1 MTPRGHVRATAAVLA
16 LALLLAACGRVATL
30 ELPTVDAQA
39 RIPDVQSVVLDADG
53 EELAVLRREFRE
65 PVSLADVP
73 RHTVDAVLTAE
84 DRRFFEHAGV
94 DARAVTRAA
103 IANFTAGDIQQGGST
118 ITQQVV
124 KTLYMPEDERT
135 PDTKLR
141 EAMLARDLEG
151 QQSKA
156 EILTDY
162 LNAVYF
168 GEGAYGIEAAAQTY
182 FRVPAP
188 QLDVAQS
195 ALLAAIIRA
204 PESLTP
210 TRHPEAAKL
219 RRDDV
224 LRRMAA
230 DGRIDAGTRDRA
242 LAEPIEVHGRL
253 PRPETREPHFV
264 DFVVRTLLQDPRLG
278 GTEAERAQR
287 IYGGGLRIH
296 TTLRPE
302 LQELART
309 TLTQRLPDEDDP
321 EAAITLVEPATGH
334 IVAAAGNRSHE
345 QLQYDLATQA
355 RRQPGSTFK
364 TFVLAAAV
372 AEGRH
377 PESRLDGRQGR
388 VAAGWNVR
396 NYDRRD
402 YSSVTLAGA
411 TRLSVNSAYARLGI
425 ELGIPRV
432 AATARALGVAS
443 PVPADD
449 EQITIGGGSLE
460 VSTLDMAAAYAT
472 LGNLGTRRPATP
484 VSHIENREGRTVWLP
499 DTDTTSALAPSAA
512 FVTLGVLQEAVE
524 HGTGRAARV
533 EGWEVAGKTGT
544 TSDHTDA
551 WFAGTTTALAGAVW
565 MGHVEGRVPMTNV
578 HGVPRVTGGSLP
590 ASIFGEVLT
599 AALADLD
606 PEPFELPDE
615 EWELVEID
623 SRTGLRAAPWCPGEV
638 ERIPRILVPRETCPE
653 PPPAPDPPPP
663 PPEEAA
669 EEPDEDQADEEPA
682 EESEEPEDPDGEP
695 EDDPE
700 EEPGNGDADEDAP
713 GTDPDGPDDDGSE
726 DAPGDDPD
734 ADEDDPSTEAEE
746 GEDDG

>member
-1 MTPRGHVRATAAVLA
+1 MERRRRAWPT
-16 LALLLAACGRVATL
+16 ALLLAAALLLSACGQVVTL
-30 ELPTVDAQA
+30 ELPTVDAEA
-39 RIPDVQSVVLDADG
+39 RIPDVQSVVYDADG
-53 EELAVLRREFRE
+53 HQLAVLRREFRE

-73 RHTVDAVLTAE
+73 RHVVDAVLVAE
-84 DRRFFEHAGV
+84 DRRFFEHSGV

-103 IANFTAGDIQQGGST
+103 IANFAAGEVQQGGST

-124 KTLYMPEDERT
+124 KLLYMPEAERD

-141 EAMLARDLEG
+141 EAMLARDLE
-151 QQSKA
+151 QQRTKA
-156 EILTDY
+156 EILTEY

-182 FRVPAP
+182 FRVSTSE
-188 QLDVAQS
+188 LNLAQA

-210 TRHPEAAKL
+210 TRHPDAAQL

-224 LRRMAA
+224 LRRMAE
-230 DGRIDAGTRDRA
+230 DGRIDAAARDAA

-264 DFVVRTLLQDPRLG
+264 DFVVRTLLDDPRLG

-296 TTLRPE
+296 TTLRPQ

-309 TLTQRLPDEDDP
+309 TLAERLPDEDDP
-321 EAAITLVEPATGH
+321 EAAIVLVEPTTGH
-334 IVAAAGNRSHE
+334 VVAAVGNRSHE
-345 QLQYDLATQA
+345 ELQYDLATQA

-364 TFVLAAAV
+364 TFVLATAI

-377 PESRLDGRQGR
+377 PETRLDGQQGQ

-402 YSSVTLAGA
+402 YPSVTLTGA
-411 TRLSVNSAYARLGI
+411 TRLSVNSAYARLGLD
-425 ELGIPRV
+425 LGVRRV
-432 AATARALGVAS
+432 AATAQALGVAS
-443 PVPADD
+443 PVPHDD
-449 EQITIGGGSLE
+449 PQVTIGGGSLG
-460 VSTLDMAAAYAT
+460 VTPLDMAAAFAT
-472 LGNLGTRRPATP
+472 IGNLGTRHPTTAVTR
-484 VSHIENREGRTVWLP
+484 IEDRQGHAVWLP
-499 DTDTTSALAPSAA
+499 DTDARSVLAPSAA
-512 FVTLGVLQEAVE
+512 YVTAEVLREAVE

-551 WFAGTTTALAGAVW
+551 WFVGTTPVLAGAVW

-590 ASIFGEVLT
+590 ATIFGEVMT
-599 AALADLD
+599 AALADV
-606 PEPFELPDE
+606 EPVAFELPDE

-623 SRTGLRAAPWCPGEV
+623 PRTGLRAASWCPGQV
-638 ERIPRILVPRETCPE
+638 ERVPRVLVPKETCPE

-663 PPEEAA
+663 PPPAPEPEEDEA
-669 EEPDEDQADEEPA
+669 EEPDDAEGEDDEEPEVD
-682 EESEEPEDPDGEP
+682 EEAEEPEDDGDDSEPDDEAP
-695 EDDPE
+695 EVPAENPAPDP
-700 EEPGNGDADEDAP
+700 ADGAE
-713 GTDPDGPDDDGSE
+713 DDDGNG
-726 DAPGDDPD
+726 GDD
-734 ADEDDPSTEAEE
+734 
-746 GEDDG
+746 G